1 MISAFQVFEIVQ
13 VMTEGGPNNRTRVL
27 ILDIFDNA
35 FRQQRMGWASAVS
48 IVLFLVVMVI
58 SIVQKKFLR
67 QDWDY

>member
-13 VMTEGGPNNRTRVL
+13 VMTTGGPNNRTRVL

-35 FRQQRMGWASAVS
+35 FRQQRMGWASAAS
-48 IVLFLVVMVI
+48 IVLFLVVLLI
-58 SIVQKKFLR
+58 SILQKRLIR